1 MELTVHRESVL
12 AAGGWLVGT
21 QQEEACPRA
30 LELLGP
36 VAALLHVALSDHLS
50 LGLDISS

>member
-1 MELTVHRESVL
+1 MELTVRWESAL

-21 QQEEACPRA
+21 QQEEACPWA

-36 VAALLHVALSDHLS
+36 VAVSDHLY